1 MILPL
6 IIPNNSDST
15 LILPNNKTPT
25 SKAHLFSS
33 SAMAEAQDHK
43 DGDLL
48 VGEMVLLQGKL
59 LKAREVFDVI
69 HDPNL
74 DTMMQVKSQQ

>member
-1 MILPL
+1 
-6 IIPNNSDST
+6 
-15 LILPNNKTPT
+15 
-25 SKAHLFSS
+25 
-33 SAMAEAQDHK
+33 MAEAQDHK

-48 VGEMVLLQGKL
+48 VGEKVLLQGKL

-74 DTMMQVKSQQ
+74 DTMVEVKSQQ